1 MIYTIDTRVAPIDWE
16 NDDFIPRTLQNAK
29 NLLRTWQGEVPFD
42 RYRGL
47 DSRMNDKSMAAV
59 QANILREV
67 ERVLMWEPDVQVVD
81 ARVMLENGL
90 VLVEADVKVK
100 EDNTEED

>member
-1 MIYTIDTRVAPIDWE
+1 MFYTIDTRAAPIDWE

-47 DSRMNDKSMAAV
+47 DSRMNDKSMVVV

-67 ERVLMWEPDVQVVD
+67 ERVLMWEPDVRVVA
-81 ARVMLENGL
+81 ARAVPENGL
-90 VLVEADVKVK
+90 VIIEVDLEVKQSS
-100 EDNTEED
+100 TE